1 MAKTTDHEIV
11 SIYPFSDEQVDQMMH
26 NSMEC
31 VLMWATKDSWPVGV
45 THAFVWEGDK
55 IWITFGEHRHRTAAI
70 KRNPKVSVNVSSKG
84 YNDGASADLPGG
96 AITFKGTGE
105 FHDDE
110 ETKLWFYRL
119 LAKKLN
125 PGNPDGEAYWV
136 DFVDSPLRTV
146 LSVTS
151 VKKIMYNSK
160 LAGAHMAGTVSEEEL
175 GERLSSDAVR
185 MNKSREDKG
194 LDPR

>member
-70 KRNPKVSVNVSSKG
+70 KRNPKVSVNV
-84 YNDGASADLPGG
+84 AVR
-96 AITFKGTGE
+96 AITTA
-105 FHDDE
+105 
-110 ETKLWFYRL
+110 RPPICP
-119 LAKKLN
+119 A
-125 PGNPDGEAYWV
+125 AQ
-136 DFVDSPLRTV
+136 SPLKAPASSTM
-146 LSVTS
+146 T
-151 VKKIMYNSK
+151 KKPSFGFIDCS
-160 LAGAHMAGTVSEEEL
+160 LRS
-175 GERLSSDAVR
+175 
-185 MNKSREDKG
+185 
-194 LDPR
+194 